1 MKQNKLKYIV
11 LIGGLLATILLTIG
25 LIVLNKEVFSTQAFK
40 DLTNSSNLKL
50 IINNL
55 IGFGEIIVV
64 ILTFITFLIF
74 NNNKNEKWE
83 KKSLIFYV

>member
-11 LIGGLLATILLTIG
+11 LIGGLVATILLTIG
-25 LIVLNKEVFSTQAFK
+25 LIVLNKEVFSSQGFK
-40 DLTNSSNLKL
+40 DLANSSNLKL

-64 ILTFITFLIF
+64 LLTFVTFLVL
-74 NNNKNEKWE
+74 NKDSEKWE
-83 KKSLIFYV
+83 

>member
-11 LIGGLLATILLTIG
+11 LIGGLVATILLTIG
-25 LIVLNKEVFSTQAFK
+25 LIVLNKEVFSSQGFK
-40 DLTNSSNLKL
+40 DLANSSNLKL

-64 ILTFITFLIF
+64 LLTFVTFLIL
-74 NNNKNEKWE
+74 NKDSEKWE
-83 KKSLIFYV
+83 

>member
-11 LIGGLLATILLTIG
+11 LIGGLVATILLTIG
-25 LIVLNKEVFSTQAFK
+25 LIVLNKEVFSSQGFK
-40 DLTNSSNLKL
+40 DLVNSSNLKL

-64 ILTFITFLIF
+64 LLTFVTFLIL
-74 NNNKNEKWE
+74 NKDSEK
-83 KKSLIFYV
+83 

>member
-74 NNNKNEKWE
+74 NNNKNEK
-83 KKSLIFYV
+83 

>member
-1 MKQNKLKYIV
+1 MNQNKLKYIV

-64 ILTFITFLIF
+64 ILTFITFLIL
-74 NNNKNEKWE
+74 NNNKDEK
-83 KKSLIFYV
+83 

>member
-64 ILTFITFLIF
+64 ILTFITFLIL
-74 NNNKNEKWE
+74 NNNKDEK
-83 KKSLIFYV
+83 

>member
-40 DLTNSSNLKL
+40 DLANSSNLKL

-64 ILTFITFLIF
+64 ILTFITFLIL
-74 NNNKNEKWE
+74 NNNKDEK
-83 KKSLIFYV
+83 

>member
-11 LIGGLLATILLTIG
+11 LIGGLVATILLTIG
-25 LIVLNKEVFSTQAFK
+25 LIVLNKEVFSSQGFK
-40 DLTNSSNLKL
+40 DLANSSNLKL

-64 ILTFITFLIF
+64 LLTFVTFLILS
-74 NNNKNEKWE
+74 KDSEK
-83 KKSLIFYV
+83 

>member
-25 LIVLNKEVFSTQAFK
+25 LIVLNKEIFSTQAFK
-40 DLTNSSNLKL
+40 DLANSSNLKL

-64 ILTFITFLIF
+64 ILTFITFLIL
-74 NNNKNEKWE
+74 NNNKDEK
-83 KKSLIFYV
+83 

>member
-11 LIGGLLATILLTIG
+11 LIGGLVATILLTIG
-25 LIVLNKEVFSTQAFK
+25 LIVLNKEVFSSQGFK
-40 DLTNSSNLKL
+40 DLANSSNLKL

-64 ILTFITFLIF
+64 LLTFVTFLIL
-74 NNNKNEKWE
+74 NKDSDKWE
-83 KKSLIFYV
+83 

>member
-1 MKQNKLKYIV
+1 MNQNKLKYIV

-25 LIVLNKEVFSTQAFK
+25 LIVLNKEIFSTQVFK
-40 DLTNSSNLKL
+40 DLANSSNLKL

-64 ILTFITFLIF
+64 ILTFITFLIL
-74 NNNKNEKWE
+74 NNNKDEK
-83 KKSLIFYV
+83 

>member
-55 IGFGEIIVV
+55 IGVGEIIVV
-64 ILTFITFLIF
+64 ILTFITFLIL
-74 NNNKNEKWE
+74 NNNKDEK
-83 KKSLIFYV
+83 